1 MLIVWAEHNNLINM
15 DFTLELSWERHLGS
29 LILGLMIFLL
39 AKFFKIYSKN
49 LILLLVLAIL
59 INIAPA
65 NSIRIFLPLN
75 IVLKDN
81 YWNNKYNQ
89 RISIKNLS
97 NKISNEFEDYSNL
110 ILLVDNSK
118 DPYFIPILKYELIKI
133 NTHEINT
140 SNSTFFLD
148 NFNFKKN
155 KIFIM
160 TDAEFKKIEKFFN
173 ELNMLWK
180 SNLVLKKKKSIN
192 NFDFYEILYLT

>member
-1 MLIVWAEHNNLINM
+1 
-15 DFTLELSWERHLGS
+15 
-29 LILGLMIFLL
+29 
-39 AKFFKIYSKN
+39 
-49 LILLLVLAIL
+49 LLVLAIL